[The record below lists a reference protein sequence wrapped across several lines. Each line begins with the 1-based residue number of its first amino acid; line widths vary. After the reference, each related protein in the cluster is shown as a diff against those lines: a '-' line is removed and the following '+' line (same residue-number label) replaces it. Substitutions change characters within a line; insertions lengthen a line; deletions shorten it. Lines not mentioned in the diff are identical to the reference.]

1 MAQNEQEDNIHQ
13 AFIMR
18 ANRWNLH
25 AIPCERGNMR
35 RQWTSESAV
44 NTDSGRNMGSEQSY
58 ITVQEKGVHN
68 STTMDSR
75 ARFRRT
81 LSMQS
86 IGMWH
91 LETSKVTHH
100 RTSAKIPTRYLARG
114 SCARYQINHA
124 VMRKA
129 GHENAGSRQRR
140 RPNNNPLPTGRL
152 RIGRVLCWGAVPQWS
167 DHGTAR
173 RKKTNVSHGF

>member
-91 LETSKVTHH
+91 WKLPKSHTIRHPRKFQPAALLAAPARDTKSTMQSCGKQGM
-100 RTSAKIPTRYLARG
+100 KMQARG
-114 SCARYQINHA
+114 NGGGPTITRCQLEGSVLAA
-124 VMRKA
+124 FFA
-129 GHENAGSRQRR
+129 GVQFRNGAITEPRAGKK
-140 RPNNNPLPTGRL
+140 PT
-152 RIGRVLCWGAVPQWS
+152 
-167 DHGTAR
+167 
-173 RKKTNVSHGF
+173 